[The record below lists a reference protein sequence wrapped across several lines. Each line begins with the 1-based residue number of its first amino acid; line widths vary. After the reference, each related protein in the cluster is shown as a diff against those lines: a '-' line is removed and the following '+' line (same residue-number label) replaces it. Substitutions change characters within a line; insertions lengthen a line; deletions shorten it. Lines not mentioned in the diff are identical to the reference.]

1 MYMYTHTHTH
11 VYIYACMYVCIHTLT
26 NTNTPHTPHTQEL
39 DEHQK
44 ETRGSFMVRVFGA
57 SGQPEIEVSR
67 SLGWPNEETNEK
79 LGFKCTY
86 RGFSFSFFLKKK
98 WTR

>member
-1 MYMYTHTHTH
+1 MYTHALSYTRTH
-11 VYIYACMYVCIHTLT
+11 
-26 NTNTPHTPHTQEL
+26 HTQEL

-67 SLGWPNEETNEK
+67 SLGWPNEETHEK

-86 RGFSFSFFLKKK
+86 RGFFFLFPFFPFYFLFY
-98 WTR
+98 WRWCTYR